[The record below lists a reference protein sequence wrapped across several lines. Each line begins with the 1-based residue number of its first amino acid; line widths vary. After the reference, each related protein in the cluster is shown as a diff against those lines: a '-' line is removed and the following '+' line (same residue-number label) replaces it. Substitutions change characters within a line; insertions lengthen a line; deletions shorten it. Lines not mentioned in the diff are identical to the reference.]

1 MFPTIVLFYVLLL
14 RVLKN
19 GDDDDDD
26 KNDTWIKNNQLITE
40 RKRLL
45 VSTSCVFC
53 IFTARISVFLTC

>member
-19 GDDDDDD
+19 GDDDDD

-53 IFTARISVFLTC
+53 IFTARITVFLTC